1 MISQGLPSFISSA
14 VRIVGVFTMMIVL
27 NPILTGIAILMLVI
41 MMLITKTIAG
51 RSGRFFKAR
60 QDSVGK
66 VNGYIEE

>member
-41 MMLITKTIAG
+41 MMLITKAIAG